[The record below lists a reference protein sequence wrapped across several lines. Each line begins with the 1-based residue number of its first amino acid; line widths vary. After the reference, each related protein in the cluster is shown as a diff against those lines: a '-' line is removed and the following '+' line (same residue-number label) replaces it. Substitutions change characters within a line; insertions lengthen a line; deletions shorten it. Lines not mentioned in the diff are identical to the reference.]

1 MRVFHKSKYL
11 FLLVFLTLLIFTTK
25 LFFLHPTFSD
35 ENTYINMGKEVLNG
49 KVPYKDFFF
58 AHPPLQLYSL
68 ALIFKIFGSSFLA
81 AKIFSLM
88 VSFASVFLLFFI
100 TRELFNEKIALI
112 SSILLL
118 FWPGFLIF
126 SGQQYGMWE
135 IVLLFLVSVYLV
147 LKDRLALAGAVFSF
161 GLFFRYLLILYL
173 PFLLI
178 LLYLKKESM
187 TKFLT
192 YFFVP
197 ATMIFLLMF
206 SLFGYSF
213 VDNSILFQ
221 ITTKIREET
230 LPKLVFQYL
239 DLGYFSLFLA
249 LLSAI
254 FAYLKKNKMI
264 LLFSLYPIIID
275 LLILLSLKTVIY
287 HYFLLSLPLVM
298 LVTGNLFFESKEK
311 TVKLLIILVF
321 ILSIFH
327 NLPTFDFY
335 MNPKSSESLIQIAQF
350 VQNNTKPA
358 DTIFGEPVVANYVS
372 FATGRKIS
380 ANYLDSYPRHLLYEG
395 EQSVLERIKANPP
408 KAFITTEN
416 LYFLVPSIEKYFSE
430 NYQLA
435 KGFPGISSYEIYL
448 KK

>member
-1 MRVFHKSKYL
+1 MRVFHKDKYL
-11 FLLVFLTLLIFTTK
+11 SLLVVLILLVFTAK
-25 LFFLHPTFSD
+25 LFFSHPTFSD

-49 KVPYKDFFF
+49 KIPYEDFFF

-81 AKIFSLM
+81 AKVFSLV

-135 IVLLFLVSVYLV
+135 IVLLFLISVYLV

-178 LLYLKKESM
+178 LLFLKKKSM

-197 ATMIFLLMF
+197 TTMIFLLML

-213 VDNSILFQ
+213 IDNSVLFQ

-249 LLSAI
+249 LLSAF
-254 FAYLKKNKMI
+254 FAYMKKNKI
-264 LLFSLYPIIID
+264 VLLFSLYPIFID
-275 LLILLSLKTVIY
+275 LSILLLLKTIIY
-287 HYFLLSLPLVM
+287 HYFLLSVPLVM
-298 LVTGNLFFESKEK
+298 AATGNLLLGSKEK
-311 TVKLLIILVF
+311 LVKILIILVF
-321 ILSIFH
+321 AISIFH

-335 MNPKSSESLIQIAQF
+335 MNPKSSETLIQITQF
-350 VQNNTKPA
+350 VQHNTSSNDA
-358 DTIFGEPVVANYVS
+358 IFGEPVVTNYVS
-372 FATGRKIS
+372 FVTGRRIS
-380 ANYLDSYPRHLLYEG
+380 ANYLDSYPRHLLYES
-395 EQSVLERIKANPP
+395 EQSVLQKIKKDPP
-408 KAFITTEN
+408 KVFIEMDD
-416 LYFLVPSIEKYFSE
+416 LYSLTPSIKNYFSE
-430 NYQLA
+430 NYYPD
-435 KGFPGISSYEIYL
+435 KSFPGLFSYMVYL
-448 KK
+448 RK